1 MATLKV
7 SSTLDPSGFNRGVDG
22 MKRKAKEINGAG
34 GRIGGGSGGGSGGMG
49 FGQVSSSVAAGNLL
63 TDALSKVKDMAVAGW
78 NELSKL
84 GMVAKSLGAEV
95 PAINEIQDAMAEWGV
110 EGDRVL
116 SILEKIDIARSQAVE
131 GNNALAKSFEQAGVS
146 MEDLINLDPTQ
157 IFGKMAKAAAS
168 GGTVAPT
175 VSAEAAAAPGG
186 TVAPTVSAEAAAAS
200 GGTVAPTVN
209 AKATAEPVAQNDIT
223 GQAMTGISAIIGKRN
238 MAGLEMPMMEF
249 GKGFRNDHMFE
260 PDQRAADIVAITE
273 RKARSAAV
281 SSANAIAVT
290 ETKSAGINVSEAE
303 IKAEQDRRVKGNK
316 IRIKRRVDA
325 VKQARE
331 RIAAELEEEKED
343 IRTEGAARLEEEK
356 KGIGFQRMEVSQEQS
371 VGIGSI
377 EGSGFDMGVANEA
390 NRQVEIAEKTKEIM
404 TEVQKLIAKV
414 EEHAKKTADAVTAE

>member
-1 MATLKV
+1 
-7 SSTLDPSGFNRGVDG
+7 

-63 TDALSKVKDMAVAGW
+63 TDALSKVKDMAVSGW

-84 GMVAKSLGAEV
+84 GMVAKSLGTEV

-157 IFGKMAKAAAS
+157 IFSKMAKAAAT
-168 GGTVAPT
+168 GGAVAK
-175 VSAEAAAAPGG
+175 EAAPGG
-186 TVAPTVSAEAAAAS
+186 AVAKEAAAGGAVAPAGSAEA
-200 GGTVAPTVN
+200 
-209 AKATAEPVAQNDIT
+209 TAGPVAQNDVT

-238 MAGLEMPMMEF
+238 MAGLEMPMIEF
-249 GKGFRNDHMFE
+249 GKGFRKEHMFE

-273 RKARSAAV
+273 RKARSLAV
-281 SSANAIAVT
+281 STSNSLAVP
-290 ETKSAGINVSEAE
+290 EIKSAGINVSEAE
-303 IKAEQDRRVKGNK
+303 IKAEQDRRAKEREMREK
-316 IRIKRRVDA
+316 LRQES

-331 RIAAELEEEKED
+331 RVEADLETKRQA
-343 IRTEGAARLEEEK
+343 IREEGALKLEEEK

-377 EGSGFDMGVANEA
+377 EGGGFDMGVANEA